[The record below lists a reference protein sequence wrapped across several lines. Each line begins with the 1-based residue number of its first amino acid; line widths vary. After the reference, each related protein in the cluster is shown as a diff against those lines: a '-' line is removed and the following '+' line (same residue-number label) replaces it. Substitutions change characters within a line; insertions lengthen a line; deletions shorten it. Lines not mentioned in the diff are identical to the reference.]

1 MKYWRWALGIALAVS
16 FPINAA
22 DGFDDDF
29 SEVVISK
36 ANAKNLLYGSLDF
49 EAHYNI
55 NNDKNLSSLK
65 VLADVIGEYKLNNGN
80 KVKGNLKV
88 YHDFVYGAN
97 LSNYTTTPKGYKH
110 ELNLNELTLE
120 GSINPKIGRQIV
132 VWRRSDSIRITDVLN
147 PLDNRM
153 PGLVGIKNLRL
164 GRLMSKLD
172 YYFDKLNLSMIVLHE
187 NRFSKT
193 AAYGSD
199 FKISADK
206 PVNKPSN
213 ALDNTGVALSLT
225 GVFEGYDLGL
235 YFADTYTDKPYLEGG
250 VLQFD
255 NRSKMLGMAYN
266 QAIDSYLL
274 KAENAHFDHIKYNG
288 MSVTPRQEPTCC

>member
-1 MKYWRWALGIALAVS
+1 MGKTLSVVAVLKETT
-16 FPINAA
+16 IKRKRGNEA
-22 DGFDDDF
+22 
-29 SEVVISK
+29 VWVIE
-36 ANAKNLLYGSLDF
+36 SL
-49 EAHYNI
+49 
-55 NNDKNLSSLK
+55 
-65 VLADVIGEYKLNNGN
+65 LNNQAIIDEADYTKSILYVRKDN
-80 KVKGNLKV
+80 YVLVRAKFYLKKSKRVKCMDVRKLAQINGIWV
-88 YHDFVYGAN
+88 AMQTTM
-97 LSNYTTTPKGYKH
+97 TTTPKGYKH
-110 ELNLNELTLE
+110 ELNLNELILE

-132 VWRRSDSIRITDVLN
+132 VWGRSDSIRITDVLN

-213 ALDNTGVALSLT
+213 ALDNTGVALSFT
-225 GVFEGYDLGL
+225 GIFEGYDL
-235 YFADTYTDKPYLEGG
+235 
-250 VLQFD
+250 
-255 NRSKMLGMAYN
+255 
-266 QAIDSYLL
+266 
-274 KAENAHFDHIKYNG
+274 
-288 MSVTPRQEPTCC
+288 